1 MVLMKFAPETKEPDT
16 LLHFD
21 HLTGGLKIVSI
32 DASAGF
38 DFEVNGAFAGVVV
51 LDAVA
56 SRPGFINRI
65 IDSDLDLPELLWR
78 SSTPL
83 TKNISADWTLDRA
96 NTAYLSSMAGPEEV
110 PQTAIFHC
118 PVEGPEITITAGTVY
133 TFQALF
139 GLHRTTGRLRLVFLD
154 GESKVVQAFES
165 EIPAGFLGGRKAED
179 YANVQLT
186 VRAPAGSILLRI
198 EITKGLTASGPDSYL
213 FFSRPALCRSS
224 TAVDSSELVNDLP
237 DAMTVELFRKA
248 SSWFDICDAMIPG
261 EALDGS
267 FNRVAVRNR
276 ATGSLSNAVPIALPD
291 AMRCKATLHDLL
303 GSTIVGNMQ
312 LPQTWANSVTLS
324 LWIDGKAVP
333 KRYASEAGTG
343 QFRLALPPEHCD
355 GRPHLFDLRL
365 GLSGQSVGQMAAIT
379 PVGLTPWHALQKYSG
394 MPMPAHMAPLAAY
407 RYASFQV
414 AASSPAKHSRLDL
427 HQLHDIIVEGFEV
440 PRKEFRVLPFP
451 DVKEPMVSVV
461 IPVHNKFD
469 ITYVC
474 LAALLFAATQASFEV
489 IIVDDGSTDTTTRLP
504 EIAPGVVYVRNERAL
519 GFVGAC
525 NAGAVRARGQ
535 YIAFLNN
542 DTEPTAHWLDEL
554 LFVFEN
560 FDNVGL
566 AGSKLIYPDG
576 LLQEAGGIVW
586 ETGDPWN
593 YGRRGNPSD
602 PRYSYTRICDYLS
615 GAAIMIPRT
624 LWSELGGFSR
634 EFAPAYFEDT
644 DLAFKVKN
652 AGKKVVFVP
661 HSLVVHYEGLSNGT
675 DQTAFSGLKRFQEI
689 NRPKFKRKWSALF
702 AGNGKAGKDVDLA
715 KDRGITRRVVFF
727 DAEFPRV
734 DRDAGSYAAIQEIRM
749 FQALGCKVT
758 FVPTNMAYLGR
769 HTAYLQRLGVETI
782 HTPFY
787 PDITTFLRDRGSEF
801 DLAYI
806 TRYGA
811 ARQVLGQLADFAPQ
825 ARTVINVA
833 DLHFLRQIRDAMVAK
848 DSTSLDMAMETRD
861 TEISVLSGA
870 ELVLSYSAIEQ
881 AVITSHIAKGPKTG
895 LLPWVIDPRPLK
907 APFGKRRDIA
917 FLGGFSHTPNI
928 AAVRFFADE
937 VMPLLRVALP
947 GIRFLVYG
955 SAVPPEVETLAS
967 DDVIIKG
974 YVKDVSEVFDSCRV
988 FVAPLL
994 SGAGMK
1000 GKVLDCIA
1008 AGIPSVLSP
1017 IAAEGI
1023 GLRDGFDTIIAVKP
1037 EEWVQG
1043 IMKLYNGEAAW
1054 NTMSKH
1060 LLELAA
1066 NRFSFETGVAN
1077 LREALAAIEFYLPG
1091 NAPALHATSA
1101 RPIPPRYLPES
1112 VMGGKIVSALPSGRQ
1127 Q

>member
-1 MVLMKFAPETKEPDT
+1 
-16 LLHFD
+16 
-21 HLTGGLKIVSI
+21 
-32 DASAGF
+32 
-38 DFEVNGAFAGVVV
+38 
-51 LDAVA
+51 
-56 SRPGFINRI
+56 
-65 IDSDLDLPELLWR
+65 
-78 SSTPL
+78 
-83 TKNISADWTLDRA
+83 
-96 NTAYLSSMAGPEEV
+96 
-110 PQTAIFHC
+110 
-118 PVEGPEITITAGTVY
+118 
-133 TFQALF
+133 
-139 GLHRTTGRLRLVFLD
+139 
-154 GESKVVQAFES
+154 
-165 EIPAGFLGGRKAED
+165 
-179 YANVQLT
+179 
-186 VRAPAGSILLRI
+186 
-198 EITKGLTASGPDSYL
+198 
-213 FFSRPALCRSS
+213 
-224 TAVDSSELVNDLP
+224 
-237 DAMTVELFRKA
+237 
-248 SSWFDICDAMIPG
+248 
-261 EALDGS
+261 
-267 FNRVAVRNR
+267 
-276 ATGSLSNAVPIALPD
+276 
-291 AMRCKATLHDLL
+291 
-303 GSTIVGNMQ
+303 
-312 LPQTWANSVTLS
+312 
-324 LWIDGKAVP
+324 
-333 KRYASEAGTG
+333 
-343 QFRLALPPEHCD
+343 
-355 GRPHLFDLRL
+355 
-365 GLSGQSVGQMAAIT
+365 
-379 PVGLTPWHALQKYSG
+379 
-394 MPMPAHMAPLAAY
+394 
-407 RYASFQV
+407 
-414 AASSPAKHSRLDL
+414 
-427 HQLHDIIVEGFEV
+427 
-440 PRKEFRVLPFP
+440 
-451 DVKEPMVSVV
+451 
-461 IPVHNKFD
+461 
-469 ITYVC
+469 
-474 LAALLFAATQASFEV
+474 
-489 IIVDDGSTDTTTRLP
+489 
-504 EIAPGVVYVRNERAL
+504 
-519 GFVGAC
+519 
-525 NAGAVRARGQ
+525 
-535 YIAFLNN
+535 
-542 DTEPTAHWLDEL
+542 
-554 LFVFEN
+554 
-560 FDNVGL
+560 
-566 AGSKLIYPDG
+566 
-576 LLQEAGGIVW
+576 
-586 ETGDPWN
+586 
-593 YGRRGNPSD
+593 
-602 PRYSYTRICDYLS
+602 
-615 GAAIMIPRT
+615 
-624 LWSELGGFSR
+624 
-634 EFAPAYFEDT
+634 
-644 DLAFKVKN
+644 
-652 AGKKVVFVP
+652 
-661 HSLVVHYEGLSNGT
+661 
-675 DQTAFSGLKRFQEI
+675 
-689 NRPKFKRKWSALF
+689 
-702 AGNGKAGKDVDLA
+702 
-715 KDRGITRRVVFF
+715 
-727 DAEFPRV
+727 
-734 DRDAGSYAAIQEIRM
+734 
-749 FQALGCKVT
+749 
-758 FVPTNMAYLGR
+758 
-769 HTAYLQRLGVETI
+769 LQRLGVETI

-955 SAVPPEVETLAS
+955 SAVPPEVEALAS